1 MYKYK
6 FEFCVISHG
15 YLFLKTHFVVNTVNT
30 GICFKKMEGGGSK
43 QSYFLPVSWKEG
55 GWT

>member
-15 YLFLKTHFVVNTVNT
+15 YLFLKTHFVVNTVNA
-30 GICFKKMEGGGSK
+30 GISFKKMEGGGSK
-43 QSYFLPVSWKEG
+43 QSYFLPVS
-55 GWT
+55 